1 MTAVAIATVLLV
13 LASGC
18 GTRQSREAVEAAAV
32 GTPQAAGTGANGVA
46 SGTGGTANSG
56 GTGSGATG
64 VTTAAGGTA
73 GDPGTAAPSDGATAA
88 PADAGTAE
96 GGAAPTEGGTAG
108 PANGTPIVI
117 GNVST
122 TSGISG
128 VAQAPAIRALQA
140 WVAMVNDAG
149 GLNGHPIRLVLA
161 DDGADPARH
170 AAAVQD
176 LVENQGVIAFVSN
189 WASQTIQAAVP
200 YLEANRIPVIGG
212 DSSNSTWFQ
221 SPMLFPIGPTPD
233 NYMRARL
240 SALAQLTEAR
250 SIATIVC
257 RESSVCTEQA
267 AGVSRNAADFGFD
280 VVYEGQASLAQ
291 PDFTAECISA
301 RNAGAEIIMPTF
313 EAASMRRIA
322 QSCDRQGYRPLYDLV
337 PAIEEDFTEVA
348 SFENAVMAHYTFPGT
363 ADHPAAQ
370 EFRDALQTYQP
381 DQAPIPVAASGWA
394 AGVLFGQ
401 VAAAAFPPDAT
412 PATEPLLDA
421 LWSTQNNNVNGL
433 LGPLTYV
440 RDQPHEAT
448 APKCIFTVQIRG
460 GEFVAPNGMEPS
472 CV

>member
-1 MTAVAIATVLLV
+1 MTAVAVAGLL
-13 LASGC
+13 LASAC
-18 GTRQSREAVEAAAV
+18 GTRQSREAVETAAV
-32 GTPQAAGTGANGVA
+32 GTPRGADSSAGGVAAGAGRT
-46 SGTGGTANSG
+46 TNSG
-56 GTGSGATG
+56 GTGGATAAS
-64 VTTAAGGTA
+64 TPAGGVA
-73 GDPGTAAPSDGATAA
+73 GDPGTAPSDGATGA
-88 PADAGTAE
+88 PADADAGTGD
-96 GGAAPTEGGTAG
+96 GGAAPAEGG
-108 PANGTPIVI
+108 PAAAAAHGTPIII

-122 TSGISG
+122 TSGIAG
-128 VAQAPAIRALQA
+128 VAQVPAIRALQA
-140 WVAMVNDAG
+140 WVAMINDAG
-149 GLNGHPIRLVLA
+149 GINGHPIRLLLA
-161 DDGADPARH
+161 DDAADPARH

-189 WASQTIQAAVP
+189 WASQTIQAALP

-212 DSSNSTWFQ
+212 DSSTNTWFR
-221 SPMLFPIGPTPD
+221 SPMLFPIAPTPD
-233 NYMRARL
+233 NTMRARL
-240 SALAQLTEAR
+240 SALAGLTEAR
-250 SIATIVC
+250 TIATIVC
-257 RESSVCTEQA
+257 REAAVCTEQA
-267 AGVSRNAADFGFD
+267 AGVRRNSAEFGFE

-363 ADHPAAQ
+363 ADDPRAQ
-370 EFRDALQTYQP
+370 EFRDALERYQP

-401 VAAAAFPPDAT
+401 LAAAAFPPDAT

-433 LGPLTYV
+433 RGPLTYV
-440 RDQPHEAT
+440 RDQPGEAT
-448 APKCIFTVQIRG
+448 APRCIFTVQIRG